1 MRKFLVITHKFLSI
15 LIEKV
20 SIYNETFSL
29 IIIIIIKVMS
39 VFIEDNIFSKYT
51 NLTYGPLK
59 SITTN
64 IKHRYIHYTK
74 STGIKNNNSTNST
87 DILVHK

>member
-15 LIEKV
+15 LNEKV

-29 IIIIIIKVMS
+29 LVIIIMVMS

-74 STGIKNNNSTNST
+74 STGIKNNNSTNWT
-87 DILVHK
+87 DIFST